1 MVETSLRIL
10 DLLQFTTQI
19 NINCMKYSGT
29 AWAALGTKS
38 PIFPGQRGHRA
49 PHRDRPVSAPCLDKE
64 SEQGEERKLL
74 PESEPQARR
83 AHHNLRITAD
93 WKSHSLCHDVRGTP
107 EGEGRGDIDRSP
119 QINEPSTIT
128 SPPSTLALSSV
139 FSLPTLCFL
148 SLALSHTPA
157 PPAFDRGRC
166 ERAKDRQRLYCEVI
180 TQKTRSRQLG
190 VGHTG

>member
-1 MVETSLRIL
+1 MAPHGQHLALRAPFSLVKEGTGLR
-10 DLLQFTTQI
+10 T
-19 NINCMKYSGT
+19 GT
-29 AWAALGTKS
+29 APSRHPASIKRVNRVK
-38 PIFPGQRGHRA
+38 RGNYYLRVNRRLA
-49 PHRDRPVSAPCLDKE
+49 
-64 SEQGEERKLL
+64 
-74 PESEPQARR
+74 EPTITSG
-83 AHHNLRITAD
+83 LRQIGNHT
-93 WKSHSLCHDVRGTP
+93 LCHDVRGTP